1 MGFLDSIAS
10 LFSTDM
16 GGAGVLSP
24 ELGAGLGIAESVLGG
39 QSSSAPNVQTYSYG
53 AMAQPVMAMTPQIA
67 GAAGGAVAAAT
78 GLIRFTI
85 AQTLGLKAIPSLQR
99 AMQIVRQMSKYLSP
113 AAVAAA
119 LGLEIGQLATL
130 IAASNR
136 RKRRHV
142 NPANVKALRRSMRRL
157 GSFQKLAS
165 RVNKQLSH
173 VGSHR
178 RHAVSRGRCT
188 SCRKS
193 PCAC

>member
-1 MGFLDSIAS
+1 MGFLDSIAG
-10 LFSTDM
+10 LFSTATTDM

-24 ELGAGLGIAESVLGG
+24 ELGAGLGIVESVLGG

-53 AMAQPVMAMTPQIA
+53 ATAQPVMAMTPQIA
-67 GAAGGAVAAAT
+67 GAGAAAAT

-99 AMQIVRQMSKYLSP
+99 AMQMIRQMSKYLSP

>member
-1 MGFLDSIAS
+1 MGFLDSITS

-39 QSSSAPNVQTYSYG
+39 QSSSAPNVQTYGYNPPPQVYSGG
-53 AMAQPVMAMTPQIA
+53 AVATPVM
-67 GAAGGAVAAAT
+67 AGGAVMAAT
-78 GLIRFTI
+78 SLIRFTI
-85 AQTLGLKAIPSLQR
+85 AQTLGLKAVPSLQR
-99 AMQIVRQMSKYLSP
+99 AMQMVRQMSKYLSP

-165 RVNKQLSH
+165 RVNKQMAH
-173 VGSHR
+173 VGGHR
-178 RHAVSRGRCT
+178 RSVGARGRCT

-193 PCAC
+193 PCSC